1 MGLNFGSD
9 LPGPRRLRK
18 WSAISRLAA
27 VGVLVVGGLWG
38 FLLSL
43 GIISDAAGFWGVV
56 AAVLLAPITI
66 AATPVYAGFAW
77 GEWVPMALNYGGG
90 LASALLLYLGAALG
104 GE

>member
-1 MGLNFGSD
+1 MGVQLGSR
-9 LPGPRRLRK
+9 LPAPPRLRK
-18 WSAISRLAA
+18 LSALSRLAA

-43 GIISDAAGFWGVV
+43 GIIAEAAGLWGVFV
-56 AAVLLAPITI
+56 ALLVAPITI
-66 AATPVYAGFAW
+66 AATPLYAGFAW
-77 GEWVPMALNYGGG
+77 GEWVPMVLNYGGA

>member
-1 MGLNFGSD
+1 MGWNFASRF
-9 LPGPRRLRK
+9 PTPQRVRRL
-18 WSAISRLAA
+18 SALSRVAA
-27 VGVLVVGGLWG
+27 VGVLVIGGLWG

-43 GIISDAAGFWGVV
+43 GLISEAAGMWGVIV
-56 AAVLLAPITI
+56 ALLLAPITI
-66 AATPVYAGFAW
+66 AATPFYAGFAW